1 MVIAF
6 IVGDVIMFK
15 TGIDEVDLN
24 ILSSLQENSRTPFT
38 KIAEKL
44 GVSDATIHLRVKK
57 MEDMGLIE
65 KYTIIIN
72 DKEIGQPVTTYVLI
86 RVDPGTVEN
95 VCMNLMELED
105 VYEVCEIH
113 ERYDI
118 LVKVR
123 GSGLEDIR
131 DTLIQKIRSITDVV
145 GSEAYTVYKTWKR
158 DLGVL
163 IESLEEKSMVKK

>member
-1 MVIAF
+1 MLN
-6 IVGDVIMFK
+6 ME
-15 TGIDEVDLN
+15 IDEVDLN

-38 KIAEKL
+38 KIAGKL

-57 MEDMGLIE
+57 MEELGLIE
-65 KYTIIIN
+65 KYTIIVN
-72 DKEIGQPVTTYVLI
+72 EKEIGQPVTTYVLI
-86 RVDPGTVEN
+86 RVDPGTVED
-95 VCMNLMELED
+95 VCLKLRELDE

-145 GSEAYTVYKTWKR
+145 GSEAYTVYKIWKR
-158 DLGVL
+158 DLGVR
-163 IESLEEKSMVKK
+163 IDSLEEKAMVKK

>member
-1 MVIAF
+1 MAIAYSRS
-6 IVGDVIMFK
+6 DVIVLNK
-15 TGIDEVDLN
+15 EIDEVDLN
-24 ILSSLQENSRTPFT
+24 ILSSLQENSRMPFT
-38 KIAEKL
+38 RIAEKF

-57 MEDMGLIE
+57 MEDLGVIE

-72 DKEIGQPVTTYVLI
+72 EQAIGQPVTTYVLI
-86 RVDPGTVEN
+86 RVDPGTVEE
-95 VCMNLMELED
+95 VCMNLRELDE

-131 DTLIQKIRSITDVV
+131 NTLIQKIRSITDVV

-158 DLGVL
+158 DFGVQ
-163 IESLEEKSMVKK
+163 IESLE